1 MINNSRPLQTR
12 EEIQER
18 FENCG
23 LIRVTRVKRETREGD
38 NPVIY
43 LRAGEIVYIYN
54 NANKEKVLVLKS
66 KFAITVEENM
76 SELSVLMEQTV

>member
-1 MINNSRPLQTR
+1 MPLQTR

-23 LIRVTRVKRETREGD
+23 LIRLTRVSRDTREGD

-43 LRAGEIVYIYN
+43 LRAEEVLYIYS
-54 NANKEKVLVLKS
+54 NAKKEKVLVLKS

-76 SELSVLMEQTV
+76 SEISVLMEQAE